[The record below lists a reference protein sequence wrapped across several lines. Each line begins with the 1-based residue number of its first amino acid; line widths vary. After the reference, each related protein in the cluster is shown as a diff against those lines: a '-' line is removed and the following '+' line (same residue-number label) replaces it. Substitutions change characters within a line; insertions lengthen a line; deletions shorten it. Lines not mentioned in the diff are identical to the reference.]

1 MTTARAPVRP
11 LRSPARTLSEHV
23 TSTFVLALPVM
34 FGRAGLLTAITAAL
48 VVVGHAGP
56 NDQAYFAAGFALH
69 MLVLVF
75 GMGLVAGI
83 TVLSAQAN
91 GAGRPQQCGRIW
103 RLGLLLAAL
112 CGTAA
117 AIFLLWGRAILRLTG
132 QSDDI
137 ALHGG
142 EVIWAFAP
150 GMPAIL
156 MFIATSSFLESIGRP
171 HPGMAVSL
179 VANLVNL
186 GLCWVFVFGKFGLP
200 AMGAPGAALALT
212 ATRWCMLVA
221 IISYTLALPD
231 HLYYGVRAPLAGY
244 FHIVGTL
251 LRISTPLALAMGV
264 EAVAF
269 TATTMFAGWL
279 GNDSLAAYQDAINVN
294 AFVFMLALGLQTAT
308 SVRVADAVGRNDQ
321 IGLRIAGWVGAGLN
335 VALLAAVG
343 VVIWFSR
350 NAIAAVFTSNPVVHA
365 LLEASLGLVAVISI
379 GDGLQAVL
387 IGATRG
393 VADTVV
399 PTILQGVSFWVI
411 MVPLNY
417 YLSVTYGLGITGLFF
432 GIGISV
438 LAASLFLA
446 VRFALLTRRHIQPI
460 YKFHE

>member
-1 MTTARAPVRP
+1 MTNTHIRTRP
-11 LRSPARTLSEHV
+11 LHPPARTLFKHGKR
-23 TSTFVLALPVM
+23 TFALALPVM
-34 FGRAGLLTAITAAL
+34 FGRAGLLIAITVAL

-56 NDQAYFAAGFALH
+56 NDQAYFAAGFAPQ

-75 GMGLVAGI
+75 GMGLVAGV

-91 GAGRPQQCGRIW
+91 GAGNAQQCGRIW
-103 RLGLLLAAL
+103 RLGLLLAAV
-112 CGTAA
+112 CGTGAA
-117 AIFLLWGRAILRLTG
+117 VLLLWGRSILQLAG

-142 EVIWAFAP
+142 EVIRAFAP

-156 MFIATSSFLESIGRP
+156 MFLATTAFLESIGRP
-171 HPGMAVSL
+171 RPGMIVSL
-179 VANLVNL
+179 AANLVNL
-186 GLCWVFVFGKFGLP
+186 ALCWIFVFGKFGLP

-212 ATRWCMLVA
+212 VTRWCMLAA
-221 IISYTLALPD
+221 IIGYTLGLPERD
-231 HLYYGVRAPLAGY
+231 YYGVRARLAGHY
-244 FHIVGTL
+244 HTIGTL
-251 LRISTPLALAMGV
+251 LRIGAPLALAMGF
-264 EAVAF
+264 ESVAF

-279 GNDSLAAYQDAINVN
+279 GNDALAAYQDAINVN

-321 IGLRIAGWVGAGLN
+321 IGLRLAGWVGAGLN
-335 VALLAAVG
+335 IGLLAVVG

-350 NAIAAVFTSNPVVHA
+350 DAIAAVFTSNPVVHA
-365 LLEASLGLVAVISI
+365 LLVSALGLVAVISI
-379 GDGLQAVL
+379 ADGLQAVL

-399 PTILQGVSFWVI
+399 PTVLQGVSFWVI

-417 YLSVTYGLGITGLFF
+417 YLGITAGYGIDGLFF

-438 LAASLFLA
+438 LAASSFLA
-446 VRFALLTRRHIQPI
+446 VRFALVTQRHIQPV
-460 YKFHE
+460 